1 MPEDFTYERRA
12 DRVPEVRVAEAALE
26 YITGR
31 REEAVSTIS
40 SKNQITL
47 PVQLLR
53 QMGVGPGD
61 RLAVALEGSRL
72 VLRARPKDWV
82 EHYAGS
88 LRGIYGKNAEEID
101 AYVRELRDSSH
112 RDELIER
119 AWAGT
124 EPAP

>member
-1 MPEDFTYERRA
+1 MPDDFTYQQKA
-12 DRVPEVRVAEAALE
+12 DKMPASRVAEAALE
-26 YITGR
+26 YIVNR

-61 RLAVALEGSRL
+61 RLAVALEGNRL
-72 VLRARPKDWV
+72 VLRVRPKDWA

-88 LRGIYGKNAEEID
+88 LPNLWGDTVEEID
-101 AYVRELRDSSH
+101 AFIREGRETPERDA
-112 RDELIER
+112 EIER
-119 AWAGT
+119 AWTGR
-124 EPAP
+124 

>member
-1 MPEDFTYERRA
+1 MPEDFTYQRRS
-12 DRVPEVRVAEAALE
+12 DKLPSSKIAEAALE
-26 YITGR
+26 YIVNR

-47 PVQLLR
+47 PAQLLR
-53 QMGVGPGD
+53 ELGLGPGD
-61 RLAVALEGSRL
+61 RLAVTRDGGRL
-72 VLRARPKDWV
+72 LLRARPKDWV

-88 LRGIYGKNAEEID
+88 LGGLWGNAEEIE
-101 AYVRELRDSSH
+101 AEIREGRDSGH

-119 AWAGT
+119 AWTGR

>member
-1 MPEDFTYERRA
+1 MPDSFTYRPRA
-12 DRVPEVRVAEAALE
+12 DKLPQQRVAEAALE
-26 YITGR
+26 YITNR
-31 REEAVSTIS
+31 REEAVTTIS

-61 RLAVALEGSRL
+61 RLAVALEGGRL

-82 EHYAGS
+82 KHYAGS
-88 LRGIYGKNAEEID
+88 LRGLYGDTAEEMD
-101 AYVRELRDSSH
+101 AYVRELRDTSH

-119 AWAGT
+119 AWSGT

>member
-1 MPEDFTYERRA
+1 MTEDFTYQRKA
-12 DRVPEVRVAEAALE
+12 DRLPANRVAEAALE

-61 RLAVALEGSRL
+61 RLAVTLEGGRL

-88 LRGIYGKNAEEID
+88 LRGLYGSAAEID
-101 AYVRELRDSSH
+101 AEIAEGRDSSH

-119 AWAGT
+119 AWTGR
-124 EPAP
+124 EPTP

>member
-1 MPEDFTYERRA
+1 MPEDFTYQSKA
-12 DRVPEVRVAEAALE
+12 DKIPASRVAEAAVE
-26 YITGR
+26 YITNR

-61 RLAVALEGSRL
+61 RLAVTLEGGRL

-88 LRGIYGKNAEEID
+88 LKGLWGGSIKEIEAEIREGRETPERD
-101 AYVRELRDSSH
+101 AE
-112 RDELIER
+112 IER
-119 AWAGT
+119 AWPGR
-124 EPAP
+124 

>member
-1 MPEDFTYERRA
+1 MPEDFTYERKA
-12 DRVPEVRVAEAALE
+12 DRLPSRVAEAALE
-26 YITGR
+26 YIVSR
-31 REEAVSTIS
+31 KEEAVSTIS

-53 QMGVGPGD
+53 ELGVGPGD
-61 RLAVALEGSRL
+61 RLAVTLEGGRL

-82 EHYAGS
+82 AYHAGS
-88 LRGIYGKNAEEID
+88 LRHLYGSKAEID
-101 AYVRELRDSSH
+101 AEIAEGRDASH

-119 AWAGT
+119 AWSGR